1 MTRFLKQK
9 PITIFFLLLTALVFM
24 AMQLVYG
31 SLATSSQAIYQF
43 GGMYGLAVKAFPN
56 QMWRLVTPIFVHI
69 GWGHFFVNALTLYF
83 VGQMAEEIW
92 GSHRFLLLY
101 VFSGV
106 MGNAFTMWLTPE
118 TVAAGASTSLFGLF
132 AAIMVLGTFGNN
144 QALRDLGK
152 SYQTLI
158 VVNLLLNLLM
168 PNVSMAGHIGGVVV
182 GALIGLGF
190 SNNLQELRLTKSQ
203 KALALLAYGLAL
215 GVVLLLGF
223 RS

>member
-1 MTRFLKQK
+1 MTHFLKEK
-9 PITIFFLLLTALVFM
+9 PMTIFFLLLTALVFM

-43 GGMYGLAVKAFPN
+43 GGMYGLAVKVFPN

-101 VFSGV
+101 VFSGI

-118 TVAAGASTSLFGLF
+118 TVAAGGSTSLFGLF
-132 AAIMVLGTFGNN
+132 AAIMVLGAFGNN
-144 QALRDLGK
+144 QALRELGK
-152 SYQTLI
+152 AYQTLI
-158 VVNLLLNLLM
+158 IVNLVLNLVM
-168 PNVSMAGHIGGVVV
+168 PNVSMAGHVGGIVG
-182 GALIGLGF
+182 GALLGLGF
-190 SNNLQELRLTKSQ
+190 SNKFQKLRLKPLQ
-203 KALALLAYGLAL
+203 KDLALLTYVLVLAA
-215 GVVLLLGF
+215 VLLLSF
-223 RS
+223 LY

>member
-1 MTRFLKQK
+1 MVLKRLALKRFINLVGCMDWPSRLFQIRCGVWSLRFLC
-9 PITIFFLLLTALVFM
+9 I
-24 AMQLVYG
+24 
-31 SLATSSQAIYQF
+31 LA
-43 GGMYGLAVKAFPN
+43 GG
-56 QMWRLVTPIFVHI
+56 I
-69 GWGHFFVNALTLYF
+69 FFVNALTLYF

-168 PNVSMAGHIGGVVV
+168 PNVSMAGHIGGVVG

>member
-101 VFSGV
+101 VFSGI

-118 TVAAGASTSLFGLF
+118 TVAAGGSTSLFGLF
-132 AAIMVLGTFGNN
+132 AAIMVLGAFGNN
-144 QALRDLGK
+144 QALRELGK
-152 SYQTLI
+152 AYQTLI
-158 VVNLLLNLLM
+158 IVNLVLNLVM
-168 PNVSMAGHIGGVVV
+168 PNVSMAGHVGGIVG
-182 GALIGLGF
+182 GALLGLGF
-190 SNNLQELRLTKSQ
+190 SNKFQKLRLKPLQ
-203 KALALLAYGLAL
+203 KDLALLTYVLVLAA
-215 GVVLLLGF
+215 VLLLSF
-223 RS
+223 LY